1 MFSNFNKISKISS
14 LLSKLFA
21 EDFLKLLVQYKDISA
36 SEAASRLNLHIKTA
50 QDFMESLYELKIIDR
65 VEVYEKKRPY
75 FRFFLVHKK
84 IEMSLDL
91 NDLVKNINNIDENTK
106 IREKKGNSAIFSTS
120 GSNIYISSI
129 SIFKGEGRSKKE
141 RKISLTKSQ
150 GLFLYHLPFPTA
162 DKKSLKDILS
172 ISKVED
178 EYLSEIIS
186 IVSFLLENEIIEN

>member
-50 QDFMESLYELKIIDR
+50 QDFMEGLYELKIIDR

-106 IREKKGNSAIFSTS
+106 IREKKGNTAIFSTS

-141 RKISLTKSQ
+141 RRISLTKNQ

-178 EYLSEIIS
+178 EYLSEIIN